1 MGHSPGET
9 NQRHSTTQSNLHQE
23 TVSVSEDTLGSEKC
37 TPAHIQQTPVSIRD
51 QHSKKRPDSEN
62 VNIAQKR
69 KQSSQKEESP
79 AGNTKENF

>member
-37 TPAHIQQTPVSIRD
+37 TPHTFNKP
-51 QHSKKRPDSEN
+51 P
-62 VNIAQKR
+62 
-69 KQSSQKEESP
+69 
-79 AGNTKENF
+79 